1 MMNRKKQLVIALS
14 AAGVGIT
21 SVPVVQAQQG
31 VLEEI
36 TVTARK
42 REESMQD
49 VGLSVSALS
58 ETEIQRQF
66 ARDIQDLANIAP
78 NLIIDD
84 TGQGPGGTAAIF
96 IRGVGVA
103 DLEKNFDPAV
113 GVSVDGV
120 FIGSTAGAL
129 MRSIDLARVEVLR
142 GPQGTLFGRNTV
154 GGMINI
160 ERTRPTGELGG
171 RFRAGVENYDT
182 AYLDGIFNFAL
193 TEDLAVKLTA
203 SMRDQNEGYYDNV
216 TRRGDQGRQEYTNLG
231 ANFLWN
237 ATDTLELEYTY
248 NREEL
253 DQDTPPLVNVTRP
266 DQAFCGVYGYCGTA
280 IGNTITGDRLG
291 AAGGGGAPTPP
302 PGFDTNVSLRSQVG
316 NEWME
321 AFFDT
326 ETHIFE
332 VRWDITDSLR
342 MDYIYGRW
350 ESDEDSLQDWDGTPD
365 LLYHTQRP
373 GEWEQDSH
381 ELRFTWDN
389 NGPLTAQAGL
399 FYWDSEYESR
409 MRSYIG
415 FLDLANGAPN
425 DPAFTSLIADI
436 PQTTNQT
443 TESIA
448 AFLEADWRLSDKWTL
463 TFGGRYTEDEKT
475 SAQFGEVNTLSQGRT
490 QHPSEKWD
498 EFTPRVGLK
507 YFYNEDVMFFANY
520 SVGYRAGGFNGRVA
534 SLEEAIQPYD
544 PETVD
549 NYELGVKSELFDNRL
564 RINATI
570 FTMDYQDKQE
580 ELQLP
585 SNETDTGQKTVVINP
600 SSATISGF
608 EVDVQAY
615 VTQGLSL
622 RANLGYL
629 DSEYDDFVY
638 TDVEG
643 AVVDLSNL
651 EFRRAPEWTGT
662 LDATYEW
669 EIGSGN
675 AWVRGSY
682 RYIDDHYTSITNNV
696 ESENGSQGLVDAS
709 VNYAIGDLQ
718 FSLFGRN
725 LTDEDT
731 FTHGY
736 EVAGLWSYASV
747 RRPRT
752 YGLEVVYNFNNN

>member
-1 MMNRKKQLVIALS
+1 MKNRKKQLVIALA
-14 AAGVGIT
+14 AAGVGVT

-31 VLEEI
+31 MLEEI

-49 VGLSVSALS
+49 VGISVSALS

-78 NLIIDD
+78 NLIVDD

-129 MRSIDLARVEVLR
+129 LRSIDLARVEVLR

-154 GGMINI
+154 GGMINL

-182 AYLDGIFNFAL
+182 WYADGIFNFAL
-193 TEDLAVKLTA
+193 SDDLAVKLTA
-203 SMRDQNEGYYDNV
+203 SIRDQGEGYYDNK
-216 TRRGDQGRQEYTNLG
+216 TFNRDQGRQEYTNLG

-237 ATDTLELEYTY
+237 ATETLELEYTY

-253 DQDTPPLVNVTRP
+253 DQDTPALVNLTRP
-266 DQAFCGVYGYCGTA
+266 DQLFCTAYGYCA
-280 IGNTITGDRLG
+280 PSIGETITGDPLG
-291 AAGGGGAPTPP
+291 VAGGGGRPPAPPSFETNITPTEAIVP
-302 PGFDTNVSLRSQVG
+302 AFMD
-316 NEWME
+316 

-326 ETHIFE
+326 ETHILE
-332 VRWDITDSLR
+332 ARWDITESLR
-342 MDYIYGRW
+342 LDYIYGRW
-350 ESDEDSLQDWDGTPD
+350 ESDEDSLQDWDGVPE

-381 ELRFTWDN
+381 ELRFTWDD
-389 NGPLTAQAGL
+389 GGALSAQAGVFL
-399 FYWDSEYESR
+399 WDSEYESR

-415 FLDLANGAPN
+415 FAVPGLVL
-425 DPAFTSLIADI
+425 DI

-448 AFLEADWRLSDKWTL
+448 AFFEADWRLNDKFTF
-463 TFGGRYTEDEKT
+463 TFGGRYTEDEKE
-475 SAQFGEVNTLSQGRT
+475 SRQFGEVNTLDQGRT
-490 QHPSEKWD
+490 SHPSEKWD

-507 YFYNEDVMFFANY
+507 YFHNEDVMLFATY
-520 SVGYRAGGFNGRVA
+520 SVGYRSGGFNGRVA

-549 NYELGVKSELFDNRL
+549 NYELGIKSELFDNRL
-564 RINATI
+564 RLNATI
-570 FTMDYQDKQE
+570 FTMEYNDKQE

-608 EVDVQAY
+608 EVDMQAY
-615 VTQGLSL
+615 VTEGLSL
-622 RANLGYL
+622 RANVGYL

-662 LDATYEW
+662 IDATYEW
-669 EIGSGN
+669 EVGGGN

-682 RYIDDHYTSITNNV
+682 RYIDDHYTSITNNI

-752 YGLEVVYNFNNN
+752 YGLEVVYNFNN

>member
-1 MMNRKKQLVIALS
+1 MKNGKKQLVIALA

-21 SVPVVQAQQG
+21 SVPVVHAQQG
-31 VLEEI
+31 MLEEI

-49 VGLSVSALS
+49 VGISVSALS

-78 NLIIDD
+78 NLIVDD

-129 MRSIDLARVEVLR
+129 LRSIDLARVEVLR

-154 GGMINI
+154 GGMINL

-182 AYLDGIFNFAL
+182 WYADGIFNFAL
-193 TEDLAVKLTA
+193 TDDLAVKLTA
-203 SMRDQNEGYYDNV
+203 SIRDQGEGYYDNK
-216 TRRGDQGRQEYTNLG
+216 TFNRDQGRQEYTNLG

-237 ATDTLELEYTY
+237 ATETLELEYTY

-253 DQDTPPLVNVTRP
+253 DQDTPALVNLTRP
-266 DQAFCGVYGYCGTA
+266 DQLFCTAYGYCA
-280 IGNTITGDRLG
+280 PSIGETITGDPLG
-291 AAGGGGAPTPP
+291 VAGGGGRPPAPPSFETNITPTEAIVP
-302 PGFDTNVSLRSQVG
+302 AFMD
-316 NEWME
+316 

-326 ETHIFE
+326 ETHILE
-332 VRWDITDSLR
+332 ARWDITEALR
-342 MDYIYGRW
+342 LDYIYGRW
-350 ESDEDSLQDWDGTPD
+350 ESDEDSLQDWDGVPE

-381 ELRFTWDN
+381 ELRFTWDD
-389 NGPLTAQAGL
+389 GGALSAQAGVFL
-399 FYWDSEYESR
+399 WDSEYESR

-415 FLDLANGAPN
+415 FAVPGLVL
-425 DPAFTSLIADI
+425 DI

-448 AFLEADWRLSDKWTL
+448 AFFEADWRLSDKFTF
-463 TFGGRYTEDEKT
+463 TFGGRYTEDEKE
-475 SAQFGEVNTLSQGRT
+475 SRQFGEVNTLDQGRT
-490 QHPSEKWD
+490 SHPSEKWD
-498 EFTPRVGLK
+498 EFTPRIGLK
-507 YFYNEDVMFFANY
+507 YFHNEDVMLFATY
-520 SVGYRAGGFNGRVA
+520 SVGYRSGGFNGRVA
-534 SLEEAIQPYD
+534 SLEEAIQPYE

-549 NYELGVKSELFDNRL
+549 NYELGIKSELFDNRL
-564 RINATI
+564 RLNATI
-570 FTMDYQDKQE
+570 FTMEYNDKQE

-585 SNETDTGQKTVVINP
+585 SDQTDTGQKTVVINP

-608 EVDVQAY
+608 ELDMQAY
-615 VTQGLSL
+615 VTDGLSL

-662 LDATYEW
+662 IDATYEW
-669 EIGSGN
+669 EVGGGN

-682 RYIDDHYTSITNNV
+682 RYIDDHYTSITNNI

-752 YGLEVVYNFNNN
+752 YGLEVVYNFNN

>member
-1 MMNRKKQLVIALS
+1 MKSCKKQLTIAMT
-14 AAGVGIT
+14 AAGVCCT
-21 SVPVVQAQQG
+21 SVPVVQAQEG

-42 REESMQD
+42 REESLQD
-49 VGLSVSALS
+49 VGISVSALS

-96 IRGVGVA
+96 IRGVGMA

-113 GVSVDGV
+113 GVSLDGV
-120 FIGSTAGAL
+120 FIGSSAGAL

-154 GGMINI
+154 GGLINL
-160 ERTRPTGELGG
+160 ERTQPTGELGG

-182 AYLDGIFNFAL
+182 YYLDGIFNFAL
-193 TEDLAVKLTA
+193 TDNLAVKLTA
-203 SMRDQNEGYYDNV
+203 ALRDQGEGYYDNV
-216 TRRGDQGRQEYTNLG
+216 TFGRDQGRQDYTNLG
-231 ANFLWN
+231 ANFLWTP
-237 ATDTLELEYTY
+237 TDNVELEYTY

-253 DQDTPPLVNVTRP
+253 EQDTPALVNATRP
-266 DQAFCGVYGYCGTA
+266 DQVFCTAYGYCSPSLDT
-280 IGNTITGDRLG
+280 TITGDRLDV
-291 AAGGGGAPTPP
+291 AGGGGAPPAAP
-302 PGFDTNVSLRSQVG
+302 SLDLNITTVDQIRPAF
-316 NEWME
+316 MD

-326 ETHIFE
+326 ETHILE
-332 VRWDITDSLR
+332 ARWDINDALSF
-342 MDYIYGRW
+342 DYLYGRW
-350 ESDEDSLQDWDGTPD
+350 ESDEDSLQDWDGTPE

-381 ELRFTWDN
+381 EMRLTWDN
-389 NGPLTAQAGL
+389 AGAFTAVAGL

-415 FLDLANGAPN
+415 FAVPGLVL
-425 DPAFTSLIADI
+425 DI

-448 AFLEADWRLSDKWTL
+448 AFFEADYRFADRWTL
-463 TFGGRYTEDEKT
+463 TLGGRYTEDEKT
-475 SAQFGEVNTLSQGRT
+475 SAQFGEVNTLAQGRT
-490 QHPSEKWD
+490 EHPSEKWD

-507 YFYNEDVMFFANY
+507 YNYSDEVMFFATY

-564 RINATI
+564 RLNATI
-570 FTMDYQDKQE
+570 FSMEYQDKQE

-585 SNETDTGQKTVVINP
+585 SDQTDTGQKTVVINP
-600 SSATISGF
+600 SSATIEGIEF
-608 EVDVQAY
+608 DVQAY
-615 VTQGLSL
+615 LSQNLSL

-629 DSEYDDFVY
+629 DSSYDDFVY
-638 TDVEG
+638 TDPEG
-643 AVVDLSNL
+643 SVVDLSNL

-669 EIGSGN
+669 SMGGGD

-682 RYIDDHYTSITNNV
+682 RYIDEHFTTATNNP
-696 ESENGSQGLVDAS
+696 ETANDSQGLVDAS
-709 VNYAIGDLQ
+709 VNYAIGGLQ

-731 FTHGY
+731 YTHGY
-736 EVAGLWSYASV
+736 EVAGLWSYAAT

-752 YGLEVVYNFNNN
+752 YGFEVVYNLNN

>member
-1 MMNRKKQLVIALS
+1 MKSSKKQMAIALT
-14 AAGVGIT
+14 AAGVGFS
-21 SVPVVQAQQG
+21 SVPIVQAQQG

-42 REESMQD
+42 REESMQN
-49 VGLSVSALS
+49 VGISVSALS
-58 ETEIQRQF
+58 ATEIQRQF

-120 FIGSTAGAL
+120 FIGSTAGGL

-154 GGMINI
+154 GGLINI
-160 ERTRPTGELGG
+160 ERTQPTGELGG

-182 AYLDGIFNFAL
+182 RYLDGIFNFAL
-193 TEDLAVKLTA
+193 TENLAVKLTA
-203 SMRDQNEGYYDNV
+203 AMRDQGEGYYDNL
-216 TRRGDQGRQEYTNLG
+216 TFGRDQGRQDYINLG
-231 ANFLWN
+231 ANFLWSP
-237 ATDTLELEYTY
+237 TETLELEYTY
-248 NREEL
+248 NMEEL
-253 DQDTPPLVNVTRP
+253 DQDTPALVNVTRQ
-266 DQAFCGVYGYCGTA
+266 DQLFCTAYGYCSASLDT
-280 IGNTITGDRLG
+280 TITGDRLDV
-291 AAGGGGAPTPP
+291 AGGGGRPPAPPA
-302 PGFDTNVSLRSQVG
+302 FETNITTVDQIQPAF
-316 NEWME
+316 MD

-326 ETHIFE
+326 ETHILE
-332 VRWDITDSLR
+332 ARWAFNDALSL
-342 MDYIYGRW
+342 DYIYGRW
-350 ESDEDSLQDWDGTPD
+350 ESEEDSLQDWDGVPE

-373 GEWEQDSH
+373 GEWKQDSH

-389 NGPLTAQAGL
+389 AGALTAVAGL

-415 FLDLANGAPN
+415 FAVPG
-425 DPAFTSLIADI
+425 LILDI

-443 TESIA
+443 TESMA
-448 AFLEADWRLSDKWTL
+448 AFFEADWRLNNEWTL

-490 QHPSEKWD
+490 EHPSEEWD
-498 EFTPRVGLK
+498 EFTPRLSLK
-507 YFYNEDVMFFANY
+507 YNYSSDIMFFATY
-520 SVGYRAGGFNGRVA
+520 SVGYRAGGFNGRVS

-549 NYELGVKSELFDNRL
+549 NFELGLKSEWMDNRL
-564 RINATI
+564 RLNATV
-570 FTMDYQDKQE
+570 FSMEYQDKQE

-585 SNETDTGQKTVVINP
+585 SDQTDTGQKTVVINP
-600 SSATISGF
+600 SSATIQGVEF
-608 EVDVQAY
+608 DMQAY
-615 VTQGLSL
+615 LSENLSL

-638 TDVEG
+638 TDPEG
-643 AVVDLSNL
+643 SVVDLSNL
-651 EFRRAPEWTGT
+651 EFRRAPELTGT
-662 LDATYEW
+662 IDATYEW
-669 EIGSGN
+669 DVGGGE

-682 RYIDDHYTSITNNV
+682 RYIDEHFTTATNNP
-696 ESENGSQGLVDAS
+696 ETKNDAQGLVDAS
-709 VNYAIGDLQ
+709 VNYVVGDLQ

-731 FTHGY
+731 YTHGY
-736 EVAGLWSYASV
+736 EVAGIWSYAST

-752 YGLEVVYNFNNN
+752 YGLEVVYNLNN

>member
-1 MMNRKKQLVIALS
+1 MKSNRKQLVVALA
-14 AAGVGIT
+14 AAGIGL
-21 SVPVVQAQQG
+21 SFMPVVKAQQG
-31 VLEEI
+31 MLEEI

-49 VGLSVSALS
+49 VGISVSALGA
-58 ETEIQRQF
+58 TEIQRQF

-96 IRGVGVA
+96 IRGVGMA

-113 GVSVDGV
+113 GVSLDGV
-120 FIGSTAGAL
+120 FIGSTAGGL

-154 GGMINI
+154 GGLINI
-160 ERTRPTGELGG
+160 ERTQPTGELGG
-171 RFRAGVENYDT
+171 RFRAGIENYDT
-182 AYLDGIFNFAL
+182 QYLDGILNFGL
-193 TEDLAVKLTA
+193 TDNLGVKLTA
-203 SMRDQNEGYYDNV
+203 AMRDQGEGYYNNV
-216 TRRGDQGRQEYTNLG
+216 TFNRDQGRQDYVNLG
-231 ANFLWN
+231 ANILW
-237 ATDTLELEYTY
+237 TPSETLELEYTY

-253 DQDTPPLVNVTRP
+253 DQDTPALVNVTRP
-266 DQAFCGVYGYCGTA
+266 DQVFCTVYGYCSASLDT
-280 IGNTITGDRLG
+280 TITGDRLG
-291 AAGGGGAPTPP
+291 VAGGGGRPPAAPDLSTNITTPDQIQP
-302 PGFDTNVSLRSQVG
+302 AFMD
-316 NEWME
+316 

-326 ETHIFE
+326 ETHIVE
-332 VRWDITDSLR
+332 ARWDINDALR
-342 MDYIYGRW
+342 LDYIYGRW
-350 ESDEDSLQDWDGTPD
+350 ESDEDSLQDWDGVPE

-373 GEWEQDSH
+373 GEWTQDSH

-389 NGPLTAQAGL
+389 AGDLTAVAGL

-415 FLDLANGAPN
+415 FAVPDLV
-425 DPAFTSLIADI
+425 LDI

-448 AFLEADWRLSDKWTL
+448 AFFEADWRLSDKWTA
-463 TFGGRYTEDEKT
+463 TVGGRYTEDKKT

-498 EFTPRVGLK
+498 EFTPRLGLK
-507 YFYNEDVMFFANY
+507 YSYSENIMFFGTY

-534 SLEEAIQPYD
+534 SLEEATQPYN

-549 NYELGVKSELFDNRL
+549 NFELGVKSELFDNRL
-564 RINATI
+564 RLNATI
-570 FTMDYQDKQE
+570 FNMDYQDKQE

-585 SNETDTGQKTVVINP
+585 SDQTGTGQKTVVINP
-600 SSATISGF
+600 SSATIRGIEF
-608 EVDVQAY
+608 DVQAY
-615 VTQGLSL
+615 LLDGLSL

-643 AVVDLSNL
+643 TVIDLSNL
-651 EFRRAPEWTGT
+651 EFRRAPTWTGT
-662 LDATYEW
+662 VDATYEW
-669 EIGSGN
+669 DVAGGQ

-682 RYIDDHYTSITNNV
+682 RYIDDHFTTATNNP
-696 ESENGSQGLVDAS
+696 ESANDSQGLLDAS
-709 VNYAIGDLQ
+709 VNYAVGDLQ

-731 FTHGY
+731 YTHGY
-736 EVAGLWSYASV
+736 EVAGLWSYAAT

-752 YGLEVVYNFNNN
+752 YGFEVVYNFND

>member
-1 MMNRKKQLVIALS
+1 MKTSRKQLVTGLAIAGL
-14 AAGVGIT
+14 AVT
-21 SVPVVQAQQG
+21 SVPPVLAQQG
-31 VLEEI
+31 ALEEV

-49 VGLSVSALS
+49 VGISVSALS

-78 NLIIDD
+78 NLIVDD

-129 MRSIDLARVEVLR
+129 LRSIDVARVEVLR

-182 AYLDGIFNFAL
+182 YYLDGIFNFAVS
-193 TEDLAVKLTA
+193 EDVAVKLTA
-203 SMRDQNEGYYDNV
+203 ALRDQGEGYYDNV
-216 TRRGDQGRQEYTNLG
+216 TFNRDQGRQDYTNLG
-231 ANFLWN
+231 ANILWTPTE
-237 ATDTLELEYTY
+237 ALEFEYTY

-253 DQDTPPLVNVTRP
+253 DQDTPALVNVTRP
-266 DQAFCGVYGYCGTA
+266 DQLFCTAFGYCSPSLDT
-280 IGNTITGDRLG
+280 TITGDRLG
-291 AAGGGGAPTPP
+291 VAGGGGRPPAPPSFATNITPVDAVVP
-302 PGFDTNVSLRSQVG
+302 AFMD
-316 NEWME
+316 

-326 ETHIFE
+326 ETHILE
-332 VRWDITDSLR
+332 AGWDISDALR
-342 MDYIYGRW
+342 LDYVYGRW
-350 ESDEDSLQDWDGTPD
+350 ESDEDSLQDWDGVPE

-381 ELRFTWDN
+381 ELRLTWDN
-389 NGPLTAQAGL
+389 GGALTAVGGL
-399 FYWDSEYESR
+399 FLWDSEYESR

-415 FLDLANGAPN
+415 FAVPDLV
-425 DPAFTSLIADI
+425 LDI

-448 AFLEADWRLSDKWTL
+448 AFFEADWRLNDQFTL
-463 TFGGRYTEDEKT
+463 TFGGRYTEDEKE
-475 SAQFGEVNTLSQGRT
+475 SRQFGEVNTLDQGRT
-490 QHPSEKWD
+490 SHPSEKWD
-498 EFTPRVGLK
+498 EFTPRIGLK
-507 YFYNEDVMFFANY
+507 YFHSEDIMLFATY

-549 NYELGVKSELFDNRL
+549 NYELGIKSEFLDNRL
-564 RINATI
+564 RVNATL
-570 FTMDYQDKQE
+570 FTMEYNDKQE

-585 SNETDTGQKTVVINP
+585 SDQTDTGQKTVVINP
-600 SSATISGF
+600 SSATISGV
-608 EVDVQAY
+608 ELDVQAY
-615 VTQGLSL
+615 LADGLSL

-643 AVVDLSNL
+643 AVVDLSDL

-669 EIGSGN
+669 AVGGGN

-682 RYIDDHYTSITNNV
+682 RYIDDHFTSITNNP
-696 ESENGSQGLVDAS
+696 ESANGSQGLVDAS
-709 VNYAIGDLQ
+709 INYAVRGIQ

-731 FTHGY
+731 YTHGY
-736 EVAGLWSYASV
+736 EVAGLWSYAAT

-752 YGLEVVYNFNNN
+752 YGLEVVYDFSQ

>member
-1 MMNRKKQLVIALS
+1 MKNGKKQLVIALA

-31 VLEEI
+31 MLEEI

-49 VGLSVSALS
+49 VGISVSALS

-78 NLIIDD
+78 NLIVDD

-129 MRSIDLARVEVLR
+129 LRSIDLARVEVLR

-154 GGMINI
+154 GGMINL

-182 AYLDGIFNFAL
+182 WYADGIFNFAL
-193 TEDLAVKLTA
+193 TDDLAVKLTA
-203 SMRDQNEGYYDNV
+203 SIRDQGEGYYDNK
-216 TRRGDQGRQEYTNLG
+216 TFNRDQGRQEYTNLG

-237 ATDTLELEYTY
+237 PTDTLELEYTF
-248 NREEL
+248 NKEEL
-253 DQDTPPLVNVTRP
+253 DQDTPALVNLTRP
-266 DQAFCGVYGYCGTA
+266 DQLFCTAYGYCA
-280 IGNTITGDRLG
+280 PSIGETITGDPLG
-291 AAGGGGAPTPP
+291 VAGGGGRPPAPPSFETNITP
-302 PGFDTNVSLRSQVG
+302 T
-316 NEWME
+316 E
-321 AFFDT
+321 AIVPAFMDAFLDT
-326 ETHIFE
+326 ETHILE
-332 VRWDITDSLR
+332 ARWDITEALR
-342 MDYIYGRW
+342 LDYIYGRW
-350 ESDEDSLQDWDGTPD
+350 ESDEDSLQDWDGVPE

-381 ELRFTWDN
+381 ELRFTWDD
-389 NGPLTAQAGL
+389 GGALSAQAGVFL
-399 FYWDSEYESR
+399 WDSEYESR

-415 FLDLANGAPN
+415 FAVPGLVL
-425 DPAFTSLIADI
+425 DI

-448 AFLEADWRLSDKWTL
+448 AFFEADWRLNDKFTF
-463 TFGGRYTEDEKT
+463 TFGGRYTEDEKE
-475 SAQFGEVNTLSQGRT
+475 SRQFGEVNTLDQGRT
-490 QHPSEKWD
+490 SHPSEKWD
-498 EFTPRVGLK
+498 EFTPRIGLK
-507 YFYNEDVMFFANY
+507 YFHNEDVMLFATY
-520 SVGYRAGGFNGRVA
+520 SVGYRSGGFNGRVA
-534 SLEEAIQPYD
+534 SLEEAIQPYE

-549 NYELGVKSELFDNRL
+549 NYELGIKSELFDNRL
-564 RINATI
+564 RLNATI
-570 FTMDYQDKQE
+570 FTMEYNDKQE

-585 SNETDTGQKTVVINP
+585 SDQTDTGQKTVVINP

-608 EVDVQAY
+608 ELDMQAY
-615 VTQGLSL
+615 VTDGLSL

-662 LDATYEW
+662 IDATYEW
-669 EIGSGN
+669 EVGGGN

-682 RYIDDHYTSITNNV
+682 RYIDDHYTSITNNI

-752 YGLEVVYNFNNN
+752 YGLEVVYNFNN